1 MAIAPSIIWAIL
13 NQVGDFS
20 RVTDICSER
29 TQSSI

>member
-20 RVTDICSER
+20 RPTDILSV
-29 TQSSI
+29 